1 MLCTTQSGL
10 DARRTPAQDDAS
22 PLREEFRRPE
32 PWREDLEA
40 LRSLL
45 QDSRPVEPTRG
56 EIAALI
62 EDEAPGA
69 LPRRARERIAERL
82 AATLRRRLA

>member
-10 DARRTPAQDDAS
+10 HATQRPATPGA
-22 PLREEFRRPE
+22 E
-32 PWREDLEA
+32 PWRADLEA
-40 LRSLL
+40 LRRLL
-45 QDSRPVEPTRG
+45 QDSRPAEPSRG
-56 EIAALI
+56 EIADLI

-82 AATLRRRLA
+82 TATLRRLA